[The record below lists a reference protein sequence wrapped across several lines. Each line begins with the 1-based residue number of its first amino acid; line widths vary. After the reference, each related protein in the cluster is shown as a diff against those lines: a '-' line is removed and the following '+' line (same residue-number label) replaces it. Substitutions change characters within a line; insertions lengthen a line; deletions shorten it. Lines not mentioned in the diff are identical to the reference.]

1 MKTIYTI
8 IILSFLSL
16 SAFCQ
21 NIDQNGRTPE
31 QQKIASVA
39 PAQEVYLIEDASA
52 KTSASFKL
60 KYALP
65 AGKTSGEIVL
75 FHPKADLV
83 LKKIS
88 LTQQQ
93 GSIEILTKDLPA
105 MGVIAAIYAD
115 VVPLQSKTI
124 KFTE

>member
-21 NIDQNGRTPE
+21 SIDQNGRTPE
-31 QQKIASVA
+31 QQKISSVA
-39 PAQEVYLIEDASA
+39 PVQEAYLQEDASA

-75 FHPKADLV
+75 FHPKADLI

-93 GSIEILTKDLPA
+93 GSVEISTKDLPVI
-105 MGVIAAIYAD
+105 GVTAALYSDAI
-115 VVPLQSKTI
+115 PLQTKAI
-124 KFTE
+124 KLIE

>member
-31 QQKIASVA
+31 QQKLTSVA
-39 PAQEVYLIEDASA
+39 PAPEVSLQEDATA

-60 KYALP
+60 KYVLP

-75 FHPKADLV
+75 FHPRADQV
-83 LKKIS
+83 VKKIS

-93 GSIEILTKDLPA
+93 GSVEVSTKDLPVI
-105 MGVIAAIYAD
+105 GVTAALYAD
-115 VVPLQSKTI
+115 NILLQTKSI
-124 KFTE
+124 KLIE

>member
-21 NIDQNGRTPE
+21 SIDQNGRTPE
-31 QQKIASVA
+31 QQKITSVA
-39 PAQEVYLIEDASA
+39 PAPEVYLQEDASA

-60 KYALP
+60 KYGLP

-75 FHPKADLV
+75 FHPKADQI

-88 LTQQQ
+88 VSQQQ
-93 GSIEILTKDLPA
+93 GAVEISTKDLPA
-105 MGVIAAIYAD
+105 VGVIAALYAD
-115 VVPLQSKTI
+115 TTPLQTKTI
-124 KFTE
+124 KFE

>member
-8 IILSFLSL
+8 ITLCFLSL

-31 QQKIASVA
+31 QQKITSVK
-39 PAQEVYLIEDASA
+39 PIEEVYLHEDASA
-52 KTSASFKL
+52 KTSVSFKL

-65 AGKTSGEIVL
+65 AGKSSGEIVL

-83 LKKIS
+83 LKKIN
-88 LTQQQ
+88 LNQQQ
-93 GSIEILTKDLPA
+93 GSVEISTKDLPTI
-105 MGVIAAIYAD
+105 GVTAAIYTD
-115 VVPLQSKTI
+115 TVPLKSKAI
-124 KFTE
+124 KFIE

>member
-21 NIDQNGRTPE
+21 GIDQNGRTSE
-31 QQKIASVA
+31 QQKMTSVT
-39 PAQEVYLIEDASA
+39 PVQDVYLQEDASA
-52 KTSASFKL
+52 KTSVSFKL

-65 AGKTSGEIVL
+65 VGKTSGEIIL
-75 FHPKADLV
+75 FHPKADQV

-93 GSIEILTKDLPA
+93 GSVEISTKDLPF
-105 MGVIAAIYAD
+105 IS
-115 VVPLQSKTI
+115 VVVALYTDTAPLQIKTI
-124 KFTE
+124 RLTQ

>member
-21 NIDQNGRTPE
+21 IDQNGRTPE
-31 QQKIASVA
+31 QQKLTSAV
-39 PAQEVYLIEDASA
+39 PAQEVYLQEEASA
-52 KTSASFKL
+52 KTSVSFKL

-75 FHPKADLV
+75 FHPKADQI

-93 GSIEILTKDLPA
+93 GSVEISTKDLPPT
-105 MGVIAAIYAD
+105 GIVAALYSD
-115 VVPLQSKTI
+115 NVPLQSKNI
-124 KFTE
+124 KLIN